1 MGAVDQSTMMERMA
15 ERVLLPARRAR
26 GAHPSVPPLT
36 RIERWT
42 VLTIVVLAVVTSAVL
57 AITRAGENAWQAAF
71 EVVVTALFAGFLVS
85 PTATIVAFAASMGLS
100 LLVGSSTEML
110 LALAVATGLAAR
122 TAGPRLLAAYIGLLL
137 VSVAAAV
144 FSAASDQLSII
155 VIYVLLSTV
164 SGAIGL
170 VLRFARNRE
179 QRLREQL
186 TRQAMM
192 EQEVRQSERLLIADE
207 LHDVVSRDLT
217 VIVMQAE
224 VMSLDA
230 DPESVREAQATIRD
244 AARQA
249 LRDLHRLV
257 ARVQDERGDAAAAE
271 PLSVALPSAT
281 RDLERAGFALSASVT
296 DRALELPQIIDTTVA
311 RMVHES
317 VTNILKHAGPGPV
330 SISVDIVDGI
340 VRLDVR
346 SRLGR
351 RRPLT
356 PLPSSGYG
364 SIRMRERAVLL
375 GGWFESRSD
384 GADWVVTAGLP
395 LT

>member
-1 MGAVDQSTMMERMA
+1 MMERMA
-15 ERVLLPARRAR
+15 ERVLLPARHAR
-26 GAHPSVPPLT
+26 GAHPSAPPLT
-36 RIERWT
+36 GIERWA
-42 VLTIVVLAVVTSAVL
+42 VLAIVVVAVVTSTVL
-57 AITRAGENAWQAAF
+57 AITRGGENAWQAAL

-85 PTATIVAFAASMGLS
+85 PAVTIIAFAASMGLS
-100 LLVGSSTEML
+100 LLIGSSTEML

-122 TAGPRLLAAYIGLLL
+122 TAGTRLLAAYVGLLL

-155 VIYVLLSTV
+155 VICLLLATV

-170 VLRFARNRE
+170 LLRFAGNRE

-186 TRQAMM
+186 TRQTII

-224 VMSLDA
+224 LMSLDA
-230 DPESVREAQATIRD
+230 EPGSVRESQATIRD
-244 AARQA
+244 AARRA

-257 ARVQDERGDAAAAE
+257 ARVQDERADTSATE
-271 PLSVALPSAT
+271 PLRTALRSAAQ
-281 RDLERAGFALSASVT
+281 DLERAGFPLSASVS
-296 DRALELPQIIDTTVA
+296 DRAFELPQIIDTTVA
-311 RMVHES
+311 RMVRES

-330 SISVDIVDGI
+330 SISVDIVDGT
-340 VRLDVR
+340 VRLSVR

-364 SIRMRERAVLL
+364 SIRMRERAILL
-375 GGWFESRSD
+375 GGGFDSQREGRE
-384 GADWVVTAGLP
+384 WVVTAGLP
-395 LT
+395 IA